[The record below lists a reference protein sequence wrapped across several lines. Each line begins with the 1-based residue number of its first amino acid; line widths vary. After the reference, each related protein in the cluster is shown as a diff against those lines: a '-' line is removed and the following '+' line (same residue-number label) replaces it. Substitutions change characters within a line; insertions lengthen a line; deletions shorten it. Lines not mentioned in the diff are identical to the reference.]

1 MKSKTMPEELFF
13 SKTRDYLDSYLNR
26 QCGKSP
32 HTVKAYRDVL
42 TMFRR
47 YILEEKGVSILKFKF
62 SECTREFVLDFIC
75 HMKDKGYVPSS
86 CNQRLSAIKAY
97 LWFVAD
103 GDITFQPLAMSVSRV
118 PFLREPKLNRDIIAE
133 PELTALLSSTPDSK
147 MGLRDRTIMVLL
159 YDSAIRLSEVL
170 GLKLSD
176 LNLITE
182 NPYIRI
188 HGKGD
193 KERIVAI
200 TDKTVRHLQR
210 YIQHYHP
217 DSINRNHPLFYT
229 VIKEQMNTM
238 SPGNVER
245 IIKKYAD
252 QVREEHPN
260 LPDKVYPHMLRRT
273 RVLISFLFANE
284 FRCIGQNN

>member
-1 MKSKTMPEELFF
+1 
-13 SKTRDYLDSYLNR
+13 
-26 QCGKSP
+26 
-32 HTVKAYRDVL
+32 
-42 TMFRR
+42 
-47 YILEEKGVSILKFKF
+47 
-62 SECTREFVLDFIC
+62 
-75 HMKDKGYVPSS
+75 MKDKGYVPSS

-273 RVLISFLFANE
+273 RATNLYQSGVELELVSRILGHNSTQTTRIYATPSLEMLRIAMESGNQPSIE
-284 FRCIGQNN
+284 EPLWSTDEDEMARICGLR